1 MNARMDLDALVEAIG
16 NTNRL
21 QAPFLE
27 SSVAGLLPE
36 ERSELDAYLRFC
48 ATQDIGLDY
57 LARSYNTIVVDT
69 LREQVFFQR
78 HDRYRY
84 ATYAEVAGSV
94 YQNDDYMRRYM
105 YGLALT
111 TYLWPNHRVM
121 RRFFLE
127 QLPRDRAGTYLE
139 IGPGHGMFFLAALRA
154 SGFTRFEG
162 IDISPTSCA
171 MTEAIVASGLFGRHA
186 GYAIR
191 CRDFLADGDEP
202 ASCSAIV
209 MGEVLEHVEAP
220 LAFLAKI
227 RSLAAPGG
235 FVFVTTAINAPA
247 VDHIWLFRSPA
258 EVTAM
263 AAAAGLRVTAE
274 LVVPYTGLSLE
285 ESLRTRMPINIALAL
300 TRAD

>member
-1 MNARMDLDALVEAIG
+1 
-16 NTNRL
+16 
-21 QAPFLE
+21 
-27 SSVAGLLPE
+27 
-36 ERSELDAYLRFC
+36 
-48 ATQDIGLDY
+48 
-57 LARSYNTIVVDT
+57 
-69 LREQVFFQR
+69 
-78 HDRYRY
+78 
-84 ATYAEVAGSV
+84 
-94 YQNDDYMRRYM
+94 
-105 YGLALT
+105 
-111 TYLWPNHRVM
+111 
-121 RRFFLE
+121 
-127 QLPRDRAGTYLE
+127 
-139 IGPGHGMFFLAALRA
+139 
-154 SGFTRFEG
+154 
-162 IDISPTSCA
+162 
-171 MTEAIVASGLFGRHA
+171 
-186 GYAIR
+186 
-191 CRDFLADGDEP
+191 
-202 ASCSAIV
+202 

>member
-1 MNARMDLDALVEAIG
+1 MNPTMDLSALVEAIG

-27 SSVAGLLPE
+27 TSVAGLLPD
-36 ERSELDAYLRFC
+36 ERAELEAYLRFC

-57 LARSYNTIVVDT
+57 LARSYNTIVIDT

-78 HDRYRY
+78 HDRYRH

-94 YQNDDYMRRYM
+94 YQNDEYMRRYM

-171 MTEAIVASGLFGRHA
+171 MTEAIVGSGLFGQHA

-191 CRDFLADGDEP
+191 CRDFLAADDEP
-202 ASCSAIV
+202 SSCSAVV

-220 LAFLAKI
+220 LAFLVKI
-227 RSLAAPGG
+227 RSLVAPGG

-247 VDHIWLFRSPA
+247 VDHIWLFRNPA

-263 AAAAGLRVTAE
+263 ADEAGLQVTAQ
-274 LVVPYTGLSLE
+274 LVVPYTGMSLE
-285 ESLRTRMPINIALAL
+285 ESLQARMPVNIALAL
-300 TRAD
+300 TRAG